1 MLLLWG
7 FKTVYDLPATADRG
21 KWGAYVSPWASR
33 GWRAIYA
40 ESIQHYSQTED
51 QQETLDEMSRR
62 PNTHKRSDTL
72 PIDIHRDGREEAHRL
87 ARAKDEQGDLD
98 AARDDDAV
106 RHEGRSVKDE
116 VVCGACD
123 GEDVLCVA
131 TVRVE
136 HVGHRGP
143 A

>member
-21 KWGAYVSPWASR
+21 KWGAYVSPRASR

-51 QQETLDEMSRR
+51 QEGTLNEVNRR
-62 PNTHKRSDTL
+62 PNTHKRSDAL
-72 PIDIHRDGREEAHRL
+72 PIDVHRDRGEEAHRL

-106 RHEGRSVKDE
+106 RDEGRSVKDE
-116 VVCGACD
+116 VVCGARD
-123 GEDVLCVA
+123 GEDVLRVA